1 MEFNQKISRVE
12 CGWAMVQVSEE
23 CLLHVRFAFVQFDEI
38 WGQAEMSAAG
48 VVGMIRRRGYA
59 RPKSCNI

>member
-1 MEFNQKISRVE
+1 M
-12 CGWAMVQVSEE
+12 QVSEG
-23 CLLHVRFAFVQFDEI
+23 CLLHVRFALVQFDGI